1 MRQRVVV
8 TGIGAITPIG
18 HGAAG
23 LLDGIRT
30 GRPGVKAIERFDA
43 SAFGS
48 RVAAEVTDFDAARD
62 LDGKQARR
70 LDRFAQFAVVSGRQA
85 AADAGLDLSCVD
97 RQRCGVFIG
106 TALGGAAFAEEQYN
120 VYLREGIRRVR
131 PTLALSV
138 FGGAASCNIAID
150 LGLTGPTSA
159 NSDSC
164 ASAAIAIGE
173 AARLIAHGDA
183 DLMLAGGVEC
193 PLTPLI
199 FGAFDLIR
207 AMSTRNDAPAAACR
221 PFDRGRDG
229 FVMGEAAAVL
239 VLERLEHA
247 LSRGAAVYGEI
258 LGYAST
264 NDAYHMTAPLP
275 SGDQAARAMRLALA
289 DAGLAPERID
299 YINAHGSS
307 TPLNDTT
314 ETRAIKMVFGA
325 HARRIP
331 ISATKSMH
339 GHALGATGAVEA
351 AICMLTLRHG
361 FLAPTINLE
370 EPDPECDLDYVPHQG
385 RPAQVSHL
393 LSNSFGFGG
402 INAALV
408 FGRAPGP
415 GPRVDPAG
423 SRPTTSQDPAPGSAA
438 P

>member
-1 MRQRVVV
+1 V
-8 TGIGAITPIG
+8 TGLGAITPIG

-23 LLDGIRT
+23 LLDGIRA
-30 GRPGVKAIERFDA
+30 GRPGVKTVERFDA
-43 SAFGS
+43 SPFGS
-48 RVAAEVTDFDAARD
+48 RVAAEVVDFDPARD
-62 LDGKQARR
+62 LDSRQARR
-70 LDRFAQFAVVSGRQA
+70 LDRFSQFAVVCGRQA
-85 AADAGLDLSCVD
+85 VRDAGLDLAHVD
-97 RQRCGVFIG
+97 GERCGVFIG
-106 TALGGAAFAEEQYN
+106 TALGGAAFAEEQYGI
-120 VYLREGIRRVR
+120 YLKEGIRRVR

-150 LGLTGPTSA
+150 LGVTGPTSA
-159 NSDSC
+159 NTDSC

-173 AARLIAHGDA
+173 AARVIRAGEA

-207 AMSTRNDAPAAACR
+207 AMSTRNGAPASACR
-221 PFDRGRDG
+221 PFDRARDG

-247 LSRGAAVYGEI
+247 CGRGAQIYGEV

-275 SGDQAARAMRLALA
+275 SGHQAARAMRVALA
-289 DAGLAPERID
+289 DAGLAPDRID

-307 TPLNDTT
+307 TPLNDST
-314 ETRAIKMVFGA
+314 ETRAIKTVFGDHA
-325 HARRIP
+325 HRIP
-331 ISATKSMH
+331 ISGTKSMH

-351 AICMLTLRHG
+351 VICMLSLRHDY
-361 FLAPTINLE
+361 LPPTINLDD
-370 EPDPECDLDYVPHQG
+370 PDPECDLDYVPHRG
-385 RPAQVSHL
+385 RTARTSHI

-408 FGRAPGP
+408 FGRYP
-415 GPRVDPAG
+415 PAG
-423 SRPTTSQDPAPGSAA
+423 
-438 P
+438 